1 MSPVFSGALRCFLG
15 FLLSACVATAFAQGE
30 AIKLVLPFGPGSGT
44 DVYAR
49 LVAQQLS
56 LSYGSPVVV
65 ENRPGANGV
74 VAAES
79 VARAKPDGTT
89 FFFTTN
95 STHAANPYLVKD
107 LRYDPIKDFTPVTKA
122 GTLIFFV
129 MVAASGP
136 HQDLKSLIAAAK
148 ADPKAVSYGAQ
159 NSLAIVSGSK
169 LAKVGG
175 VEFLR
180 VPYKST
186 PQVIT
191 DMLGGQVTFG
201 FVDMAAG
208 TPLVKSGKL
217 RPIAV
222 LGEKRFPA
230 LPNVPTMSEAG
241 FPDFDVVAWFGI
253 FAPAGT
259 APAIVARMN
268 KEFKAV
274 VAQPEI
280 RQKAAELGIDMF
292 ASTPEELAAYVRSQ
306 LALWEKLVADAGL
319 KPE

>member
-1 MSPVFSGALRCFLG
+1 MSPYSLLRRFTVLALAAAP
-15 FLLSACVATAFAQGE
+15 ACALAQAE

-56 LSYGSPVVV
+56 AGYGSPVVV
-65 ENRPGANGV
+65 DNRPGANGV

-95 STHAANPYLVKD
+95 STHAANPHLVKD
-107 LRYDPIKDFTPVTKA
+107 LRYDPVRDFVPVTKA
-122 GTLIFFV
+122 GTLTFFV
-129 MVAASGP
+129 MVPSAGP
-136 HQDLKSLIAAAK
+136 HHDLKSLVAAAK
-148 ADPKAVSYGAQ
+148 ADAKAVSYGAQ

-186 PQVIT
+186 PNVIT

-201 FVDMAAG
+201 FVDMASG
-208 TPLVKSGKL
+208 TPLVRSGKL
-217 RPIAV
+217 RPLAV
-222 LGEKRFPA
+222 FGDKRFPG
-230 LPNVPTMSEAG
+230 LPNVPTMREAG
-241 FPDFDVVAWFGI
+241 FPEFDVVAWFGI

-259 APAIVARMN
+259 QPAVVARMN
-268 KEFKAV
+268 KEFQAV
-274 VAQPEI
+274 VANPAVRE
-280 RQKAAELGIDMF
+280 KAAELGIDVF
-292 ASTPEELAAYVRSQ
+292 GSTPEELAGYVKSQ
-306 LALWEKLVADAGL
+306 IALWAKLVADAGL